1 MCGIFKNDKHKIIEN
16 SIVWV
21 NMNKETWQ
29 GKFLRIPFSDLESDA
44 NNLKVKWMNKKKGF
58 Y

>member
-44 NNLKVKWMNKKKGF
+44 NNLKVKWMN
-58 Y
+58 